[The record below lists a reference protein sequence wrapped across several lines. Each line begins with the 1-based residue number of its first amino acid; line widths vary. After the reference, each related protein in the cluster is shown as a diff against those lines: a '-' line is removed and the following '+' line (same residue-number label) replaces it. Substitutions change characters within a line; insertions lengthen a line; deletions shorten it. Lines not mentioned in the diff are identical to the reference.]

1 MNRHC
6 WTLKYMSRGM
16 HIEIRKNDAG
26 WGTRSS
32 WLILLGAALATLL
45 LPLAAWAQEGD
56 AVPMVTDRPDATES
70 ALTVAPRSFQLES
83 GYTFGR
89 IEGIS
94 IHNAGEVLLRVGVV
108 DWMEV
113 RLGLNSYQWARG
125 HGQREQGMQDSS
137 LGVKL
142 VVVESSGGL
151 GFGIPQVAVLAS
163 TTLPTG
169 NSLGSQGKL
178 QPELRLAVAWDLS
191 DRLALG
197 ANVAYAYPN
206 DIFVDERFHQGGATL
221 SLGYSFT
228 DRMGAYLEYFG
239 VYPIIKDGP
248 DESFL
253 NGGVTF
259 LVTGD
264 FQLDARLGYGLNGLD
279 GDLFIGLGSA
289 VRW

>member
-1 MNRHC
+1 MR
-6 WTLKYMSRGM
+6 
-16 HIEIRKNDAG
+16 IEMKIDNVG
-26 WGTRSS
+26 WGARSS
-32 WLILLGAALATLL
+32 WLLLLCVTHATLL
-45 LPLAAWAQEGD
+45 LPLTAWAQEGD
-56 AVPMVTDRPDATES
+56 PAPMVTDRPDATES
-70 ALTVAPRSFQLES
+70 AVTVAPGSFQLES

-113 RLGLNSYQWARG
+113 RLGVHSYQWVRGRGQSARG
-125 HGQREQGMQDSS
+125 IQDSS
-137 LGVKL
+137 VGVKL
-142 VVVESSGGL
+142 VVVESSGSL

-169 NSLGSQGKL
+169 NSLGSQQML
-178 QPELRLAVAWDLS
+178 QPEFRLAVAWDLT

-197 ANVAYAYPN
+197 TNVAYAYPN
-206 DIFVDERFHQGGATL
+206 DILVDERFHQGGATL
-221 SLGYSFT
+221 SLGYSLT
-228 DRMGAYLEYFG
+228 ERMGAYFEYFG
-239 VYPIIKDGP
+239 VHPIIKDGP
-248 DESFL
+248 DEGFL
-253 NGGVTF
+253 NGGMTF

-279 GDLFIGLGSA
+279 DDLFIGLGSA

>member
-1 MNRHC
+1 MPDWRDDDMLKIITFIGIV
-6 WTLKYMSRGM
+6 TLIAPAS
-16 HIEIRKNDAG
+16 
-26 WGTRSS
+26 
-32 WLILLGAALATLL
+32 
-45 LPLAAWAQEGD
+45 AWAQEGD

-94 IHNAGEVLLRVGVV
+94 IHNAGEVLLRVGVA

-113 RLGLNSYQWARG
+113 RLGVNSYQWARG
-125 HGQREQGMQDSS
+125 HGQSEQGMQDSS

-142 VVVESSGGL
+142 VVVENSGGIGL
-151 GFGIPQVAVLAS
+151 GIPQVAVLAS

-169 NSLGSQGKL
+169 NALGSQEKL

-206 DIFVDERFHQGGATL
+206 DILVDERFHQGGATL
-221 SLGYSFT
+221 SLGYSLT
-228 DRMGAYLEYFG
+228 ERMGAYLEYFG

-264 FQLDARLGYGLNGLD
+264 FQLDTRLGYGLNGLD
-279 GDLFIGLGSA
+279 DDLFVGRGSA